1 MTALGVLIR
10 HEGHGLASSE
20 SVRKRVERPF
30 FILQTVQVPPIFRE
44 RLNMFGSSKF
54 GEVMKGSTQKEGN
67 VAVRQGNKPLL
78 R

>member
-20 SVRKRVERPF
+20 SVRKRVERLYS
-30 FILQTVQVPPIFRE
+30 ILQTVEIQRILRE